1 MSHWFYLIIAIILEV
16 AGTTSM
22 KLSNGF
28 ARLLPSTMI
37 FVFYGLSFAGL
48 TLALKKID
56 VSVAYAIWAGL
67 GTALITIIGLVYFK
81 EPATLLKIVSI
92 GLIVIGVLGLN
103 LDGYIH

>member
-1 MSHWFYLIIAIILEV
+1 MQHWLFLILAIILEV

-28 ARLLPSTMI
+28 ARLLPSILI
-37 FVFYGLSFAGL
+37 FLFYGLSFAGL

-56 VSVAYAIWAGL
+56 VSVAYAIWSGL
-67 GTALITIIGLVYFK
+67 GTALITVIGLVYFK
-81 EPATLLKIVSI
+81 EPATLLKIASI

-103 LDGYIH
+103 LDGYVH